1 MALVVETGA
10 GVVGANTYVD
20 VSYLNDYHWSRS
32 NSLWAASTD
41 KAKEAAA
48 LRAMAYIETFRFK
61 GQRVAVEQACNF
73 PRTGIITRDGLEW
86 PSTSVP
92 AVVKQAQAEGALR
105 ELVSPGTLLPDWTPG
120 KGPKRLE
127 KLGDMEEEWFK
138 QDPNEGKYPFQI
150 ILRLLADFIM
160 DPTADT
166 SKTLYVFD
174 VERT

>member
-1 MALVVETGA
+1 M
-10 GVVGANTYVD
+10 
-20 VSYLNDYHWSRS
+20 
-32 NSLWAASTD
+32 
-41 KAKEAAA
+41 
-48 LRAMAYIETFRFK
+48 
-61 GQRVAVEQACNF
+61 
-73 PRTGIITRDGLEW
+73 
-86 PSTSVP
+86 
-92 AVVKQAQAEGALR
+92 VVKQAQAEGALR

-127 KLGDMEEEWFK
+127 KLGDMEDEWFK